1 MGKNSRF
8 CKEGTFIK
16 KFSKKFS
23 SFNYFDG
30 VNHLNVKSPRPMT
43 LDEAMN
49 YFNALAISGNE

>member
-8 CKEGTFIK
+8 CEEGTFV
-16 KFSKKFS
+16 KKFS

-30 VNHLNVKSPRPMT
+30 KYHLNVKSPRPMT

-49 YFNALAISGNE
+49 YFKASTISGNE

>member
-8 CKEGTFIK
+8 T
-16 KFSKKFS
+16 KKFS

-30 VNHLNVKSPRPMT
+30 RNHLNVKSPCPMT

-49 YFNALAISGNE
+49 YFKALAISGNE